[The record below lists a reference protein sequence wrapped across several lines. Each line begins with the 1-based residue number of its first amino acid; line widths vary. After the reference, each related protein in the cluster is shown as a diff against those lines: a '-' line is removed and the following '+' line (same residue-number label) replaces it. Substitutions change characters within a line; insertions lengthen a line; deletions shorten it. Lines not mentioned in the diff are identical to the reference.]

1 MRLYLGQ
8 VLPWTGDGGWG
19 GEGEEAST
27 AAAPSRA
34 PSPPLPRRSLSAPST
49 PLSAT
54 GPCPAPLETPQC
66 SRAGRCSSVPRRS
79 SHKPSRGP
87 APSSGSGR
95 EGCLATTWECPSPL
109 NHDPWG
115 EVGEGAGVG
124 GPRSLVT
131 GTHTLSVVAALV
143 WPCAHLDDPYVEVP
157 LVLDGRE
164 ALEGVHPR
172 LRGSERGNKN
182 QSPQASATC
191 ALGSKPEPSPPTAL
205 QSPFIIACVFH
216 EEGYINTRAGKPGQ
230 VLQTLAQKLCKQ
242 VPGFFSVCALETEL
256 SSVGTDRL

>member
-1 MRLYLGQ
+1 M
-8 VLPWTGDGGWG
+8 GWG
-19 GEGEEAST
+19 GRRGLNSSSPLAGSQPTSSQEISVCTINPPPRNWGGH
-27 AAAPSRA
+27 APPPWSR
-34 PSPPLPRRSLSAPST
+34 LK
-49 PLSAT
+49 
-54 GPCPAPLETPQC
+54 C

-172 LRGSERGNKN
+172 SRGSERGNKN